1 MQATM
6 ESLVSEIRR
15 VEAESTEIA
24 AQAEQDAAKLIADAR
39 VKAQKLA
46 AKAEVDLFKARES
59 TLRAEEKNSLSAH
72 EKELAK
78 SAELVAD
85 LKTSAGKK
93 EKDAVEF
100 VLKKIN
106 EMVG

>member
-6 ESLVSEIRR
+6 ESLVSEIKR

-46 AKAEVDLFKARES
+46 DKAEVDLFKARES
-59 TLRAEEKNSLSAH
+59 VLHTEEKSSSSAR

-85 LKTSAGKK
+85 LKMSAGKK
-93 EKDAVEF
+93 EKDAVAF